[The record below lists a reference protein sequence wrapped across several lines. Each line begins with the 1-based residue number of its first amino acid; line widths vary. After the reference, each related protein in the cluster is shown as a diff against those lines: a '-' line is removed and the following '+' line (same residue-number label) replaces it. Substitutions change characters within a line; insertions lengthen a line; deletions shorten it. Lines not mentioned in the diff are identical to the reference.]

1 MNKSQNI
8 NLQENNQITI
18 LFEPGTYKIIN
29 MIDLKTGNIYMPN
42 NNNKLKLNNL
52 NVYDWA
58 KSIKPSPTEFGNL
71 SSLLIAIK
79 NQMPSDETKYQFS
92 NNGNFLAEYLLGA
105 QYTKNINFN
114 KFFWISYTII
124 GNYHALNVLFTIKLL
139 ANKNISASIETD
151 IDNGGKN
158 TLEHIRHELINPL
171 NAIKISG
178 DQIRKHIRQNNG
190 QISPDDIDKFN
201 NIILNQVDNSI
212 DIIDTFTELHIQ
224 NEDKQQISLQ
234 KLSITNFK
242 QYIQTQIEQINQTYF
257 MFPPVQIEWSF
268 NQMAQSDYIITHY
281 VCISLSYMKII
292 LDNIFRNIYGH
303 LGSDNNLFIANC
315 NNKFTI
321 SVSGNKIELKIYNEI
336 KQVEQKVNKNVL
348 KYNQSAQRI
357 INKYDLFIGDFMPV
371 STNQYLSGGTINNPV
386 NKQNKG
392 IGLTLINNLC
402 GKMDVK
408 WYLIDNETNIC
419 FILNIP
425 VLTNTHTLHLFC
437 AATNYQHK
445 SELIHC

>member
-1 MNKSQNI
+1 MNKTQNI

-18 LFEPGTYKIIN
+18 LFEPGTFKIIN
-29 MIDLKTGNIYMPN
+29 IIDLKTGNSYLSN
-42 NNNKLKLNNL
+42 NSNKLNNL

-58 KSIKPSPTEFGNL
+58 KSIKPSPSEFGNL
-71 SSLLIAIK
+71 SSLLMAIK
-79 NQMPSDETKYQFS
+79 NQMHSDEITYQFS
-92 NNGNFLAEYLLGA
+92 NNGNFLTEYLLGA
-105 QYTKNINFN
+105 QYAKNINFN
-114 KFFWISYTII
+114 KFFWISYKRIS
-124 GNYHALNVLFTIKLL
+124 NYHAINVLFTIKL
-139 ANKNISASIETD
+139 ANKNVSISIGPY
-151 IDNGGKN
+151 IDTPRKN
-158 TLEHIRHELINPL
+158 IFEHIRHELINPL

-212 DIIDTFTELHIQ
+212 DIIDTFTELHTQ
-224 NEDKQQISLQ
+224 NGNNQQISFQ

-268 NQMAQSDYIITHY
+268 NQLTQSEYIITHY

-303 LGSDNNLFIANC
+303 LGNENKYLIANSS
-315 NNKFTI
+315 NKLTI

-336 KQVEQKVNKNVL
+336 KQLETKINKSAL
-348 KYNQSAQRI
+348 RYNKSAQRI
-357 INKYDLFIGDFMPV
+357 INKYDLFISDFMPI
-371 STNQYLSGGTINNPV
+371 STNQYSGSGAINYQV
-386 NKQNKG
+386 NKQNRG

-408 WYLIDNETNIC
+408 WHLIDNETNIC
-419 FILNIP
+419 FILSIP
-425 VLTNTHTLHLFC
+425 VLTDTYALSLFC
-437 AATNYQHK
+437 SATTYQHK
-445 SELIHC
+445 AELIHC